1 MASSPLIDL
10 IAVVLDVDAASIT
23 ESTQRGDID
32 AWDSLAQLGVISA
45 LEETYGVM
53 LSTSDMQECTSVS
66 TIRTVLGR
74 HGVEA

>member
-10 IAVVLDVDAASIT
+10 IAVVLDVDASSIT

-32 AWDSLAQLGVISA
+32 AWDSLAPLGVISA

-53 LSTSDMQECTSVS
+53 LSTSDMQECTSVL